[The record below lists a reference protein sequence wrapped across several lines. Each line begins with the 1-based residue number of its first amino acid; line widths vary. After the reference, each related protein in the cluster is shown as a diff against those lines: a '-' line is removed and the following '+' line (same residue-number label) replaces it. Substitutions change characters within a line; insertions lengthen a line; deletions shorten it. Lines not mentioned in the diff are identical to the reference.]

1 MSEEN
6 KNIPE
11 ENKPAFDDSVEP
23 IESIEKTVEE
33 LKRKIQE
40 LSEKNAAEPEA
51 KPAETPEEV
60 PASAE
65 KDPGTPEFTAPK
77 PEEKAEEVK
86 ETAARILNDS
96 IETIKEKTEQVMNHP
111 DMQKTLDF
119 IRSNAVKAV
128 TAARAKLDEIS
139 ADPKVQEV
147 SRKTAETF
155 KSAADTIGDAV
166 KPVVQNVDTFMNKPE
181 VQEKL
186 ADLRTAA
193 AEVTDKAVDTV
204 KDLLNIDE
212 EDTEEKDDSE

>member
-6 KNIPE
+6 KNVPE
-11 ENKPAFDDSVEP
+11 DNKPVFDDSVEP

-40 LSEKNAAEPEA
+40 LSEKNAAE
-51 KPAETPEEV
+51 AEV
-60 PASAE
+60 
-65 KDPGTPEFTAPK
+65 K
-77 PEEKAEEVK
+77 PEEDPGIPEFAEPEVREEPEEAK
-86 ETAARILNDS
+86 DTAANLLNDS
-96 IETIKEKTEQVMNHP
+96 IETIKEKTEQVMSSP
-111 DMQKTLDF
+111 DLQKTLDF

-128 TAARAKLDEIS
+128 SAARTKLDEIS

-155 KSAADTIGDAV
+155 KNAADTIGEAV
-166 KPVVQNVDTFMNKPE
+166 KPVVQNVDAFMNKPE

-204 KDLLNIDE
+204 KDLLKIDDEDTSRSE
-212 EDTEEKDDSE
+212 EDTEDKNDTE